1 MSAAWT
7 AAPAPARSRSARRSR
22 RIGLAAVTGLATL
35 TLVACGGGGGTAGG
49 GETFDYLAAN
59 EGSLIR
65 DEIARLGEK
74 ECAAAQQA
82 MPLKVETLPQGDVNQ
97 RITLLAS
104 QDALPEMFIGSTS
117 ELKPGGTL
125 GDDEVALNLEAK
137 LTELGAM
144 DDVLPAAATTV
155 KNIYGGRFVSLPY
168 QFNIEGIFYNKK
180 MFADLGLEQPKTW
193 ADLIAAADKIQGS
206 GKQAIT
212 VSGDQSWT
220 ILRWV
225 GNYLFRSLGPDAMKE
240 VAEGRAKLTDPQYV
254 QGIEQIAALQKYLG
268 PGVATMDIQTATNQL
283 LTGEAGM
290 MYNGSFM
297 LASINDEE
305 LNQLGP
311 DAFGFAP
318 FPAVDGGA
326 GSIDQYPANTG
337 APTALSTKLYNSQV
351 GGWLTCIADNFGSSA
366 MNNQGVI
373 SGFKLNQPVQDV
385 PPLTAEIQKIMTTAT
400 ETVTWFEQPLGQR
413 GAQAAGES
421 AAPLI
426 TGSMTATQFAQTVQA
441 AIDEDL
447 AKKR

>member
-7 AAPAPARSRSARRSR
+7 TRRSR
-22 RIGLAAVTGLATL
+22 RIGLVAATGLAMM
-35 TLVACGGGGGTAGG
+35 TLVACGGGAGGGTAGG

-59 EGSLIR
+59 EGAAIR
-65 DEIARLGEK
+65 EELARLGEK
-74 ECAAAQQA
+74 ECADPQQA

-125 GDDEVALNLEAK
+125 GDDEVALNLETT
-137 LTELGAM
+137 LNDLGVM

-180 MFADLGLEQPKTW
+180 MFADLGLKQPKTW
-193 ADLIAAADKIQGS
+193 TELIAAADKIKAS
-206 GKQAIT
+206 GKQAIV

-225 GNYLFRSLGPDAMKE
+225 GNYLFRSIGPNAMVE
-240 VAEGRAKLTDPQYV
+240 VAEGRAKLTDPRYV
-254 QGIEQIAALQKYLG
+254 AGIEQIATLQKYLG
-268 PGVATMDIQTATNQL
+268 PGAATMDIQTATDQL

-297 LASINDEE
+297 LSSINDEE
-305 LNQLGP
+305 LNKLGP

-318 FPAVDGGA
+318 FPAVEGGA

-337 APTALSTKLYNSQV
+337 APTALSTKLYNDKV
-351 GGWLTCIADNFGSSA
+351 GAWLTCIADNFGSSA
-366 MNNQGVI
+366 MNNQGAI
-373 SGFKLNQPVQDV
+373 SGFKLNQPVEDV
-385 PPLTAEIQKIMTTAT
+385 PPLTAEIQKIMIDAK

-426 TGSMTATQFAQTVQA
+426 TGSMTAAKFAETVQA
-441 AIDEDL
+441 AIDEDR